1 MKKLTKS
8 TDLVVR
14 EVDQE
19 TIILNTKTGSI
30 HVLNPTGTVIWKLL
44 DEINTLDAI
53 VDAMEQLYGKGDAAT
68 IQADVNTIIG
78 DMIAQGILCEE
89 PNR

>member
-1 MKKLTKS
+1 MGKLTKS
-8 TDLVVR
+8 DALVVR

-44 DEINTLDAI
+44 DELDSLDAL
-53 VDAMEQLYGKGDAAT
+53 VDAMECLYDQSGASAV
-68 IQADVNTIIG
+68 QADVTATIG
-78 DMIAQGILCEE
+78 EMISQGILCEK
-89 PNR
+89 